1 MLKKYWLEFTF
12 AGILLLDFVMIGYVC
27 YNFLNP

>member
-12 AGILLLDFVMIGYVC
+12 AGIVLLDLLLVWSVVH
-27 YNFLNP
+27 NFLNP